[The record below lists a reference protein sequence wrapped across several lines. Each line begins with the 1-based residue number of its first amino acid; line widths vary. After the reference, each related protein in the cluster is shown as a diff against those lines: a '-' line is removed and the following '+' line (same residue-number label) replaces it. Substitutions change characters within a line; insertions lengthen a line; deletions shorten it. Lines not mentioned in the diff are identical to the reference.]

1 MLVVID
7 NLEEVIG
14 CSGLGNLINRIIHF
28 QGVFRGFQG
37 VFRGFQGVFRGFQG
51 VFRGF
56 QGVFKDFHYK
66 KP

>member
-14 CSGLGNLINRIIHF
+14 CSGLGNFLIPVKRF

-37 VFRGFQGVFRGFQG
+37 VLRGFSMVFRGFSG
-51 VFRGF
+51 KINVFNSE
-56 QGVFKDFHYK
+56 